1 MLDEESNLVF
11 GNFAFDKKILNL
23 SSKNNIGVN
32 FRVQKQEERL
42 FLLSA
47 IKKADG
53 FLKPS
58 AFHRRMQV
66 KLLQ

>member
-23 SSKNNIGVN
+23 SCKNKIGVN
-32 FRVQKQEERL
+32 FRVQKHEERL

-58 AFHRRMQV
+58 AFQRGM
-66 KLLQ
+66 